1 MDKFLSEQKLLLF
14 WGSLLV
20 AVGGWGATAGS
31 WSELTSPQAI
41 FGLIGI
47 VGGVFLANV
56 TSNVFKAK
64 PPEVKP

>member
-1 MDKFLSEQKLLLF
+1 MEKFLAEQKLLLF

-31 WSELTSPQAI
+31 WADLCTPAAI

-56 TSNVFKAK
+56 TSNVFKTK